1 MSDVLSIKTTTVKYR
16 PKPQAAVQYEI
27 ALLSGTLVYNPNDN
41 TGRVKGALQWQVYKI
56 EGDKRTRMPNNVAG
70 MKCYCGYSDNPSSES
85 PSSEA
90 GTNATDNVTFNDNGK
105 AEVDYNSR
113 TTKQFTIVYGSVTDG
128 VFTQLARLGVPVNVA
143 GKDSTPTLSIH
154 LDNQYDAIL
163 CYYHNGEAKLYGS
176 RPVTNVKVM
185 YGGED
190 VTDNLQ
196 GDVTVTANSVPFE
209 GGHWLTQNK
218 QYMVDSIS
226 ATTVIAFSVTYKG
239 QTATAAMTIRLQ
251 DGGNKYNIR
260 PSVSTIVHNTS
271 TDSLSVGGVNI
282 EVWMENETGSSLLA
296 SIPSDMN
303 LTYTIY
309 TKRGADTVY
318 MTEDYNN
325 GYRII
330 EVDIAVEKIVITLTN
345 SQNVVLDTQTILV
358 IKVKNGNDAPQ
369 LQFLSPSCIVRLS
382 NNTYGTPVVTSSNK
396 ASFYL
401 GSNIMTDTIFWF
413 TEKDEAHKIPKS
425 DPTNPTDPKTL
436 SFNGWTFDVSNSNGI
451 LTFTLVSVDS
461 GAAETISLPIY
472 AQSNYAAHYGS
483 GEAHNNVSYAIARKG
498 EDGESAVSIDFDN
511 NNATLLY
518 NSSKSAYV
526 NAPVAKVSVFVGGE
540 NKSNTATIT
549 FKSHDVNGAITR
561 DGVTKTISN
570 GAEVTSPNGTGII
583 SVKATSLA
591 EGKSFG
597 YITAT
602 YTDSFGIGHT
612 ATFNVTRSVGR
623 YAVEIIATPTQIS
636 YNQTTGIA
644 SSSKVVA
651 KINAID
657 IDGKKTDG
665 AAFST
670 FGAMKWR
677 YIGATDWTT
686 YAPDPN
692 SGQSASVLEIKNLD
706 FTKSGVEFSF
716 VDGSRNQLDYETVP
730 FSSVSNGGDAY
741 LVNAASMNIA
751 LTLSQISYGT
761 PLGDVPNVIYMT
773 KNNVV
778 VETDIKYKLPGS
790 NATIDDSHPTA
801 EVTYNSWVFNYKFS
815 EGKLNINLKRVGK
828 DAPTSMQLPVEV
840 IYGTGTDSITR
851 IIYVSYTA
859 IQKGPAGRSY
869 KPNTPVLFEEGKEY
883 KWDDEYRDFIYY
895 AFKVNDKGEQDDE
908 KGALSYFMY
917 GVKEYGM
924 TKVKT
929 PPSLKGGDDNWEYV
943 SEYKSIIV
951 NCLFGTNAIIGG
963 FRMSGGVQESVCTSE
978 DERIAYDEN
987 GNEIIENGEVVKE
1000 TYQKPLIIIDGN
1012 EGVIEIFK
1020 KKAGMRIGLDGDGNP
1035 CIMGYNTN
1043 GKLVWKLGTEV
1054 VTNPTDN
1061 VNIQIPSGSTTASA
1075 FVSGNTLTISVRG
1088 KWLVTNNSNNSI
1100 LIEKDKLGGTFEG
1113 PFIGELSVPGDI
1125 SIESGVTKEIIF
1137 SGSNF
1142 NTYDEGYLPPFD
1154 YFRIKVTAKYGTEA
1168 KAQSY
1173 VVAGVPKPNDPI
1185 IHY

>member
-27 ALLSGTLVYNPNDN
+27 VLLSGTLVYNPNDN

-56 EGDKRTRMPNNVAG
+56 EGDKRTRMPNNVEG
-70 MKCYCGYSDNPSSES
+70 MMCYCGYSDS
-85 PSSEA
+85 PIDEA
-90 GTNATDNVTFNDNGK
+90 GKNTTDNVTFNDNGK

-113 TTKQFTIVYGSVTDG
+113 TTKQFAIVYGSVTDG

-154 LDNQYDAIL
+154 LDNQYDTIL
-163 CYYHNGEAKLYGS
+163 CYYHGGEAVLYGS
-176 RPVTNVKVM
+176 KPVTNIKVM

-190 VTDNLQ
+190 VTAKLES
-196 GDVTVTANSVPFE
+196 DVTVTANSVPFE

-226 ATTVIAFSVTYKG
+226 ATTVITFSVTYKG
-239 QTATAAMTIRLQ
+239 QTATAAMTVRLQ

-271 TDSLSVGGVNI
+271 TDNLSVGGVNI
-282 EVWMENETGSSLLA
+282 EVWMENETGSSLLT
-296 SIPSDMN
+296 SIPSDMT

-309 TKRGADTVY
+309 TKGGADTFD
-318 MTEDYNN
+318 MEEDYNN

-330 EVDIAVEKIVITLTN
+330 EVDTRVEKIVITLTN
-345 SQNVVLDTQTILV
+345 SQEVVLDTQTV
-358 IKVKNGNDAPQ
+358 SVVKVKNGNDAPQ

-382 NNTYGTPVVTSSNK
+382 NNTYGTPVVASSNK
-396 ASFYL
+396 ATFYL

-413 TEKDEAHKIPKS
+413 AEKDEAHQIIKS
-425 DPTNPTDPKTL
+425 DPTNPTNPKPL
-436 SFNGWTFDVSNSNGI
+436 SFNGWNFNVSNSNGI
-451 LTFTLVSVDS
+451 LTLTLVSVDS

-498 EDGESAVSIDFDN
+498 ENGESATSIDFDN

-518 NSSKSAYV
+518 NSSKSMYV

-540 NKSNTATIT
+540 DKSSTATIT
-549 FKSHDVNGAITR
+549 FKSHDVNATITR
-561 DGVTKTISN
+561 DGATKFISD

-583 SVKATSLA
+583 SVKATSL
-591 EGKSFG
+591 KDDNTSSG

-612 ATFNVTRSVGR
+612 ATFNVIRSVGR
-623 YAVEIIATPTQIS
+623 YAVDIIATPTQIS
-636 YNQTTGIA
+636 YNQTTGKA
-644 SSSKVVA
+644 SSSTVVA

-657 IDGKKTDG
+657 INGKKTDD
-665 AAFST
+665 ASFSS
-670 FGAMKWR
+670 FGAMNWR
-677 YIGATDWTT
+677 YVGALNWTT
-686 YAPDPN
+686 YRPT
-692 SGQSASVLEIKNLD
+692 SGQPATELKIENLD
-706 FTKSGVEFSF
+706 FTKNGVEFLF
-716 VDGSRNQLDYETVP
+716 TDGSGNKLDYETVP

-778 VETDIKYKLPGS
+778 VKEGIKYKLPGS
-790 NATIDDSHPTA
+790 SQTIDASTTSAD
-801 EVTYNSWVFNYKFS
+801 VTYNRWVFHYEFS
-815 EGKLNINLKRVGK
+815 EGKLNIKLTEVRK
-828 DAPTSMQLPVEV
+828 DTPTSMQLPIEV
-840 IYGTGTDSITR
+840 IYSTDNITR
-851 IIYVSYTA
+851 TIYVSYTA

-869 KPNTPVLFEEGKEY
+869 KPNTPVLFEERKEY

-908 KGALSYFMY
+908 NGALSYFMY

-924 TKVKT
+924 TVTKAPT
-929 PPSLKGGDDNWEYV
+929 AKGGDDNWEYV

-1035 CIMGYNTN
+1035 CIMGYNTD
-1043 GKLVWKLGTEV
+1043 GKCVWKLGTEV

-1075 FVSGNTLTISVRG
+1075 LVNGNTLTISVRG
-1088 KWLVTNNSNNSI
+1088 KWLVTNNTNNPII
-1100 LIEKDKLGGTFEG
+1100 LTKELLKGTFENPLSG
-1113 PFIGELSVPGDI
+1113 DLSVPDNI
-1125 SIESGVTKEIIF
+1125 SNKPIGIGETREIIF
-1137 SGSNF
+1137 SGSAF
-1142 NTYDEGYLPPFD
+1142 KTYNEGYLPPFD
-1154 YFRIKVTAKYGTEA
+1154 YFRIKVTAIYDTKP

>member
-56 EGDKRTRMPNNVAG
+56 EGDKRTRMPNNVEG
-70 MKCYCGYSDNPSSES
+70 MKCYCGYSDS
-85 PSSEA
+85 PRDEA
-90 GTNATDNVTFNDNGK
+90 GKNTTDNVTFNDNGT

-190 VTDNLQ
+190 VTAKLES
-196 GDVTVTANSVPFE
+196 DVTVTANSVPFE

-226 ATTVIAFSVTYKG
+226 ATTVITFSVTYKG
-239 QTATAAMTIRLQ
+239 QTATAAMTVRLQ

-282 EVWMENETGSSLLA
+282 EVWMENETGSSLLN
-296 SIPSDMN
+296 SIPQGWELS
-303 LTYTIY
+303 Y
-309 TKRGADTVY
+309 TKGSGVPVN
-318 MTEDYNN
+318 MTEDYND

-330 EVDIAVEKIVITLTN
+330 EVNIPAEKIVITLTN
-345 SQNVVLDTQTILV
+345 SQEVVLDTQTVSV

-382 NNTYGTPVVTSSNK
+382 DNTYGTPVVASSNK
-396 ASFYL
+396 ATFYL

-413 TEKDEAHKIPKS
+413 AKEDEAHKIPKS

-436 SFNGWTFDVSNSNGI
+436 SFNGWTFKVSNSNGI
-451 LTFTLVSVDS
+451 LTFELVSVDS
-461 GAAETISLPIY
+461 GAAETISLPIH
-472 AQSNYAAHYGS
+472 AQSNHAAHYGS
-483 GEAHNNVSYAIARKG
+483 GEVHNNVSYAIARKG

-518 NSSKSAYV
+518 NSSTGRYV
-526 NAPVAKVSVFVGGE
+526 NDPVVANVSVFVGGE
-540 NKSNTATIT
+540 NKSNTAIIT

-570 GAEVTSPNGTGII
+570 GAEVTSPNRTGII

-602 YTDSFGIGHT
+602 YTDSSGIDHT
-612 ATFNVTRSVGR
+612 ATFNVIRSVGR

-644 SSSKVVA
+644 SSSRVVA

-657 IDGKKTDG
+657 IDGKKTDD
-665 AAFST
+665 AQFAD
-670 FGAMKWR
+670 FGAMWYR
-677 YIGATDWTT
+677 DLGTDTWTRLDNQ
-686 YAPDPN
+686 YV
-692 SGQSASVLEIKNLD
+692 SKLEIEPD
-706 FTKSGVEFSF
+706 FTKKGIEFLF
-716 VDGSRNQLDYETVP
+716 TDGSGNKLDYETVP

-778 VETDIKYKLPGS
+778 IKEGIKYKLPGG
-790 NATIDDSHPTA
+790 NQTIDASTPSA
-801 EVTYNSWVFNYKFS
+801 EVTYDSWVFKYEFS
-815 EGKLNINLKRVGK
+815 EGKLNITLKKVGK
-828 DAPTSMQLPVEV
+828 GAPTSMQLPIEV

-963 FRMSGGVQESVCTSE
+963 FRMTGGVQESVCTSE

-1012 EGVIEIFK
+1012 QGIIEIFK
-1020 KKAGMRIGLDGDGNP
+1020 RKAGIRIGLDDLGNP
-1035 CIMGYNTN
+1035 CLMGYNIE
-1043 GKLVWKLGTEV
+1043 GKCVWKLGTEV
-1054 VTNPTDN
+1054 VTDYNNN
-1061 VNIQIPSGSTTASA
+1061 VEIQIPPNSTIATWTT
-1075 FVSGNTLTISVRG
+1075 SGNTVNIAVRG
-1088 KWLVTNNSNNSI
+1088 MWKVTNWTDRKI
-1100 LIEKDKLGGTFEG
+1100 LFTDLSLKGEIDNPFDSSKQAEEMNISKSQEIDVGETGTFLFTG
-1113 PFIGELSVPGDI
+1113 TVS
-1125 SIESGVTKEIIF
+1125 
-1137 SGSNF
+1137 
-1142 NTYDEGYLPPFD
+1142 NTYGDGSLIPIPSDNFS
-1154 YFRIKVTAKYGTEA
+1154 IKVKAKYLDEV
-1168 KAQSY
+1168 KAQSL
-1173 VVAGVPKPNDPI
+1173 VAVTKGGNTRI
-1185 IHY
+1185 

>member
-27 ALLSGTLVYNPNDN
+27 VLLSGTLVYNPNDN

-56 EGDKRTRMPNNVAG
+56 EGDKRTRMPNNVEG
-70 MKCYCGYSDNPSSES
+70 MNCYCGYSDNPSSES

-90 GTNATDNVTFNDNGK
+90 GKNTTDNVTFNDNGK
-105 AEVDYNSR
+105 AEIDYDSR
-113 TTKQFTIVYGSVTDG
+113 STKQFTIVYGSITDG

-154 LDNQYDAIL
+154 LDNQYDTIL
-163 CYYHNGEAKLYGS
+163 CYYHGGNAVLYGS
-176 RPVTNVKVM
+176 RPVTNIKVM

-190 VTDNLQ
+190 VTAKQEIN
-196 GDVTVTANSVPFE
+196 VTATANTEKFDGKWQP
-209 GGHWLTQNK
+209 QNE
-218 QYMVDSIS
+218 QYKVNSIS
-226 ATTVIAFSVTYKG
+226 SDTTITFSVTYKG
-239 QTATAAMTIRLQ
+239 QTATAAMTVRLQ

-271 TDSLSVGGVNI
+271 TDSLSTGGVNI
-282 EVWMENETGSSLLA
+282 EVWMENETGSSLLT
-296 SIPSDMN
+296 SIPSDMALN
-303 LTYTIY
+303 YTIY
-309 TKRGADTVY
+309 TKGGADTFD

-325 GYRII
+325 GHRII
-330 EVDIAVEKIVITLTN
+330 EVDTRVEKIVITLTN
-345 SQNVVLDTQTILV
+345 SQEVVLDTQTILV
-358 IKVKNGNDAPQ
+358 IKVKDGNDAPQ

-382 NNTYGTPVVTSSNK
+382 NNTYGTPVVASSNK

-401 GSNIMTDTIFWF
+401 GGNIMTDTIFWF
-413 TEKDEAHKIPKS
+413 AKEDEAHKIPKS
-425 DPTNPTDPKTL
+425 DPTNPTDPKPL
-436 SFNGWTFDVSNSNGI
+436 SFNGWNFNVSNSNGI
-451 LTFTLVSVDS
+451 LTFELVSVDS

-472 AQSNYAAHYGS
+472 AESHYATNTAWK
-483 GEAHNNVSYAIARKG
+483 AHNNVSYAIARKG

-511 NNATLLY
+511 NNASILY
-518 NSSKSAYV
+518 NSITKKYVIESFPVSNIHVVKGGTDISATANIDIEAHELSARITGRGYNIPLSNGS
-526 NAPVAKVSVFVGGE
+526 NAPLTTE
-540 NKSNTATIT
+540 Y
-549 FKSHDVNGAITR
+549 
-561 DGVTKTISN
+561 
-570 GAEVTSPNGTGII
+570 GTGII
-583 SVKATSLA
+583 SVTVNSVNSTGYVLA
-591 EGKSFG
+591 K
-597 YITAT
+597 
-602 YTDSFGIGHT
+602 YTDSAGITHT
-612 ATFNVTRSVGR
+612 TRFNVSRSVGR
-623 YAVEIIATPTQIS
+623 YAVEIITTPTQIS

-644 SSSKVVA
+644 SSN
-651 KINAID
+651 KITATLNVID
-657 IDGKKTDG
+657 IYGNRTTNAPFSSYGK
-665 AAFST
+665 
-670 FGAMKWR
+670 MEWR
-677 YIGATDWTT
+677 YVGEENWTT
-686 YAPDPN
+686 YNPGST
-692 SGQSASVLEIKNLD
+692 SGQSATNLEITNLN
-706 FTKSGVEFSF
+706 FTKSGIEFRF
-716 VDGSRNQLDYETVP
+716 VDGSGNQLDYETVP
-730 FSSVSNGGDAY
+730 FSSVSNGGDSY

-778 VETDIKYKLPGS
+778 VVEGIKYKLPGG
-790 NATIDDSHPTA
+790 NQTIDASTASA
-801 EVTYNSWVFNYKFS
+801 EVTYDSWVFKYEFS
-815 EGKLNINLKRVGK
+815 NGKLNITLKRVGK
-828 DAPTSMQLPVEV
+828 GAPTSMQLPIEV
-840 IYGTGTDSITR
+840 IYGTGTDIITR

-929 PPSLKGGDDNWEYV
+929 PPSLKSGDDNWEYV

-978 DERIAYDEN
+978 DERIVYDEN
-987 GNEIIENGEVVKE
+987 GKEIIENGEVVKE

-1020 KKAGMRIGLDGDGNP
+1020 KKAGIRIGLDGEGNP
-1035 CIMGYNTN
+1035 CLTGYNTK
-1043 GKLVWKLGTEV
+1043 GQCVWKLGTQV

-1061 VNIQIPSGSTTASA
+1061 VTIQIPSGSTTASA
-1075 FVSGNTLTISVRG
+1075 LVSGNTLTISVRG

-1100 LIEKDKLGGTFEG
+1100 LIKKDKLKGTFENPLSG
-1113 PFIGELSVPGDI
+1113 DLSVPGDI
-1125 SIESGVTKEIIF
+1125 SIGAGETREIIF
-1137 SGSNF
+1137 SGSKF
-1142 NTYDEGYLPPFD
+1142 NTYNEGYLPPFD
-1154 YFRIKVTAKYGTEA
+1154 HFRIKVTAIYGTEA

-1173 VVAGVPKPNDPI
+1173 VVAGVRKPNEPIPI
-1185 IHY
+1185 I

>member
-1 MSDVLSIKTTTVKYR
+1 MSDVLSIKTTTVKLR

-27 ALLSGTLVYNPNDN
+27 VLLSGTLVYNPNTSDK
-41 TGRVKGALQWQVYKI
+41 VKGALQWQVYKI

-90 GTNATDNVTFNDNGK
+90 GTNATDNVTFNDNGT

-143 GKDSTPTLSIH
+143 GKDSTPALSIH
-154 LDNQYDAIL
+154 LDNQYDTL
-163 CYYHNGEAKLYGS
+163 CRYHVGNAVLYGS
-176 RPVTNVKVM
+176 KPVTNIKVM

-190 VTDNLQ
+190 VTTKQEIN
-196 GDVTVTANSVPFE
+196 VTATANTENFE
-209 GGHWLTQNK
+209 GEWLTQNV
-218 QYMVDSIS
+218 QYSVNSIS
-226 ATTVIAFSVTYKG
+226 TTTVVTFSVTYKG
-239 QTATAAMTIRLQ
+239 QTATAAMTVRLQ

-260 PSVSTIVHNTS
+260 TSVSTIVYNTS
-271 TDSLSVGGVNI
+271 TAGLSAEEINI
-282 EVWMENETGSSLLA
+282 EVWMENEEGSSLLP
-296 SIPSDMN
+296 SIPDGITLS
-303 LTYTIY
+303 YTREGESKVDVTSY
-309 TKRGADTVY
+309 
-318 MTEDYNN
+318 YNN
-325 GYRII
+325 GYTID
-330 EVDIAVEKIVITLTN
+330 VSLPAKKTVITLSD
-345 SQNVVLDTQTILV
+345 SQGVVLDTQTVSV

-382 NNTYGTPVVTSSNK
+382 NNTYGTPVVASSNE

-401 GSNIMTDTIFWF
+401 GSNIMNDTIFWF
-413 TEKDEAHKIPKS
+413 AVNDEAHKIPKS
-425 DPTNPTDPKTL
+425 NPTDPTNPTDPKTL
-436 SFNGWTFDVSNSNGI
+436 SFNGWTFKVSNSNGI
-451 LTFTLVSVDS
+451 LTFELVSVES

-472 AQSNYAAHYGS
+472 AQSNYAALYGS
-483 GEAHNNVSYAIARKG
+483 GEVYNNVSYAIARKG

-518 NSSKSAYV
+518 NSSMGRYV
-526 NAPVAKVSVFVGGE
+526 NDPVVANVSVFVGGE

-561 DGVTKTISN
+561 GGETTFIRPDETPVN
-570 GAEVTSPNGTGII
+570 SPNRTGII
-583 SVKATSLA
+583 SVKATSL
-591 EGKSFG
+591 KDDNTSSG

-602 YTDSFGIGHT
+602 YTDSFGIDHT

-657 IDGKKTDG
+657 INGKKTDD
-665 AAFST
+665 AQFAD
-670 FGAMKWR
+670 FGAMWYR
-677 YIGATDWTT
+677 DLGAGTWTRLDNQ
-686 YAPDPN
+686 YV
-692 SGQSASVLEIKNLD
+692 SKLEIEPD
-706 FTKSGVEFSF
+706 FTKKGIEFLF
-716 VDGSRNQLDYETVP
+716 TDGSGNKLDYETVP

-761 PLGDVPNVIYMT
+761 PSGDVPNVIYMT

-778 VETDIKYKLPGS
+778 VVTGMKYKVPGYDG
-790 NATIDDSHPTA
+790 TIDASHTSVEA
-801 EVTYNSWVFNYKFS
+801 KYNGWVFIYTFS
-815 EGKLNINLKRVGK
+815 SGKLNTKLKEVIQGQ
-828 DAPTSMQLPVEV
+828 DTPTSVQLPIEV
-840 IYGTGTDSITR
+840 IAPSDSTGNITR

-869 KPNTPVLFEEGKEY
+869 KPNTPVLFEERKEY

-1000 TYQKPLIIIDGN
+1000 KYQKPLIIIDGN
-1012 EGVIEIFK
+1012 QGIIEIFK
-1020 KKAGMRIGLDGDGNP
+1020 RKAGIRIGLDDLGNP
-1035 CIMGYNTN
+1035 CLMGYNIE
-1043 GKLVWKLGTEV
+1043 GKCVWKLGTEV
-1054 VTNPTDN
+1054 VTDYNNN
-1061 VNIQIPSGSTTASA
+1061 VEIQIPPNSTIATWTT
-1075 FVSGNTLTISVRG
+1075 SGNTVNIAVRG
-1088 KWLVTNNSNNSI
+1088 MWKVTNWTDRKI
-1100 LIEKDKLGGTFEG
+1100 LFTDLSLKGEIDNPFDSSEPPREMNISKSQEIEVGETGTF
-1113 PFIGELSVPGDI
+1113 L
-1125 SIESGVTKEIIF
+1125 F
-1137 SGSNF
+1137 SGTVSKTYTDGSLIPIPSDNF
-1142 NTYDEGYLPPFD
+1142 S
-1154 YFRIKVTAKYGTEA
+1154 IKVKAKYLDEV
-1168 KAQSY
+1168 KAQSL
-1173 VVAGVPKPNDPI
+1173 VAVTKGGNTRI
-1185 IHY
+1185 

>member
-27 ALLSGTLVYNPNDN
+27 VLLSGTLVYNPNTSDK
-41 TGRVKGALQWQVYKI
+41 VKGALQWQVYKI
-56 EGDKRTRMPNNVAG
+56 EGDKRTRMPNNVEG

-154 LDNQYDAIL
+154 LDNQYDTIL
-163 CYYHNGEAKLYGS
+163 CYYHGGNAVIYGS
-176 RPVTNVKVM
+176 KPVTNIKVM

-190 VTDNLQ
+190 VTAKLES
-196 GDVTVTANSVPFE
+196 DVTATANTVNFDGQWQP
-209 GGHWLTQNK
+209 QNE
-218 QYMVDSIS
+218 QYKVNSIS
-226 ATTVIAFSVTYKG
+226 SDTTITFSATYKG
-239 QTATAAMTIRLQ
+239 QTATAAMTVRLQ

-260 PSVSTIVHNTS
+260 TSVSTIVYNTS
-271 TDSLSVGGVNI
+271 TGGLSPEDVNI
-282 EVWMENETGSSLLA
+282 EVWMENETGSSLLT
-296 SIPSDMN
+296 SIPDGMTLS
-303 LTYTIY
+303 YT
-309 TKRGADTVY
+309 REG
-318 MTEDYNN
+318 EDAVEVTSYYNN
-325 GYRII
+325 GYTMG
-330 EVDIAVEKIVITLTN
+330 VSLPAKNTTITLAG
-345 SQNVVLDTQTILV
+345 SQNVVLDTQTV
-358 IKVKNGNDAPQ
+358 SVAKVKDGNDAPQ

-382 NNTYGTPVVTSSNK
+382 NNTYGTPVVASSNK

-401 GSNIMTDTIFWF
+401 GSNIMNDTIFWF
-413 TEKDEAHKIPKS
+413 AKEDDAHKIIKS
-425 DPTNPTDPKTL
+425 DPTNPTNPKTL

-451 LTFTLVSVDS
+451 LTFKLVSVDS

-472 AQSNYAAHYGS
+472 AESHYATNTAWK
-483 GEAHNNVSYAIARKG
+483 AHNNVSYAIARKG
-498 EDGESAVSIDFDN
+498 ENGESATSIDFDN

-518 NSSKSAYV
+518 NSSKGVYANSA
-526 NAPVAKVSVFVGGE
+526 VANVSLLVGGE
-540 NKSNTATIT
+540 DKSNTATIT
-549 FKSHDVNGAITR
+549 IESHGVNAAVTR
-561 DGVTKTISN
+561 GVGETASTTFISDSN
-570 GAEVTSPNGTGII
+570 KVIPSGTGII
-583 SVKATSLA
+583 SVTATSL
-591 EGKSFG
+591 KDDNTPSG

-602 YTDSFGIGHT
+602 YTDSSNIKYT

-651 KINAID
+651 TINAID
-657 IDGKKTDG
+657 INGKKADG

-677 YIGATDWTT
+677 YIGATEWTN
-686 YAPDPN
+686 YAPDPT

-716 VDGSRNQLDYETVP
+716 IDGSRNQLDYETVP

-778 VETDIKYKLPGS
+778 VVEGIKYKLPEG
-790 NATIDDSHPTA
+790 NETIDASHPSA
-801 EVTYNSWVFNYKFS
+801 EVTYNRWVFDYVFS
-815 EGKLNINLKRVGK
+815 EGKLNITLKEVRKGQ
-828 DAPTSMQLPVEV
+828 DTPTSMQLPIEV

-978 DERIAYDEN
+978 DERIVYDEN
-987 GNEIIENGEVVKE
+987 GNEIIENGKVVTEK
-1000 TYQKPLIIIDGN
+1000 YQKPLIIIDGN

-1020 KKAGMRIGLDGDGNP
+1020 KKAGMRIGLDGEGNP
-1035 CIMGYNTN
+1035 CIMGYNTD
-1043 GKLVWKLGTEV
+1043 GKCVWKLGTEV

-1075 FVSGNTLTISVRG
+1075 FVNGNTLTISVRG
-1088 KWLVTNNSNNSI
+1088 KWLVTNNTNNPI
-1100 LIEKDKLGGTFEG
+1100 RLTKELLKGTFENPLSG
-1113 PFIGELSVPGDI
+1113 DLSVPGDI
-1125 SIESGVTKEIIF
+1125 SIGGGETREIIF
-1137 SGSNF
+1137 SGSKF

-1154 YFRIKVTAKYGTEA
+1154 HFRIKVTAIYGTEA

-1173 VVAGVPKPNDPI
+1173 VVARVLKPNDPI
-1185 IHY
+1185 IH

>member
-70 MKCYCGYSDNPSSES
+70 MKCYCGYSDS
-85 PSSEA
+85 PIDEA
-90 GTNATDNVTFNDNGK
+90 GKNTTDNVTFNDNGK

-143 GKDSTPTLSIH
+143 GKDSIPTLSIH
-154 LDNQYDAIL
+154 LDNQYDTIL
-163 CYYHNGEAKLYGS
+163 CYYHGGNAVIYGS
-176 RPVTNVKVM
+176 KPVTNIKVM

-190 VTDNLQ
+190 VTAKLES
-196 GDVTVTANSVPFE
+196 DVTATATTENFE
-209 GGHWLTQNK
+209 GEWLTQNT
-218 QYMVDSIS
+218 QYKVNSIS
-226 ATTVIAFSVTYKG
+226 SDTTVTFSATYKG

-271 TDSLSVGGVNI
+271 TGDRSPEEINI

-401 GSNIMTDTIFWF
+401 GGNIMTDTIFWF
-413 TEKDEAHKIPKS
+413 AEKDEAHKIIKS
-425 DPTNPTDPKTL
+425 DPSNPTDPKTL
-436 SFNGWTFDVSNSNGI
+436 SFNGWNFNISNSNGI

-561 DGVTKTISN
+561 DRVTKTISN
-570 GAEVTSPNGTGII
+570 GPEVTSPNGTGII

-778 VETDIKYKLPGS
+778 VKEDIKYKLPLS
-790 NATIDDSHPTA
+790 SATVDATHKIAD
-801 EVTYNSWVFNYKFS
+801 VTYDKWVFHYEFS
-815 EGKLNINLKRVGK
+815 EGKLNIKLTEVRK
-828 DAPTSMQLPVEV
+828 DAPTSMQLPIEV

-869 KPNTPVLFEEGKEY
+869 KPNTPVLFEEGEGKEY

-987 GNEIIENGEVVKE
+987 GNEIIENGKVVTE

-1020 KKAGMRIGLDGDGNP
+1020 KKAGIRIGLDGEGNP
-1035 CIMGYNTN
+1035 CLTGYNTE

-1100 LIEKDKLGGTFEG
+1100 IIEKNKLGGTFEG

-1137 SGSNF
+1137 SGSKF
-1142 NTYDEGYLPPFD
+1142 ETYDEGYLPPFEH
-1154 YFRIKVTAKYGTEA
+1154 FRIKVTAKYGTEA